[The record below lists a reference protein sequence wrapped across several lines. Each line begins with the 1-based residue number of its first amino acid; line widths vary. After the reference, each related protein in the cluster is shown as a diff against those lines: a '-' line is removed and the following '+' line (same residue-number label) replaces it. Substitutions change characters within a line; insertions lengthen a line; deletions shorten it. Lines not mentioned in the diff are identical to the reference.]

1 MAQIK
6 CTDNLTLDFSA
17 TYVVPASFGLVEASQ
32 FSIAVSTDSLI
43 VYKDIVDYPV
53 PPTEPVIGPCGGTI
67 DNVVLKLGQV
77 KVSGS
82 IVYRVAA
89 NGIQTDPLIIPV
101 ELQDKV
107 NVDDNIWS
115 SADGFVDVV
124 DGANNYMT
132 VAFVLPEEDIDPSLL
147 TVTLKSLVLGST
159 YIEERSNNRVI
170 TLEGQFELGYDLI

>member
-17 TYVVPASFGLVEASQ
+17 TYVVPASYKLVEASQ

-53 PPTEPVIGPCGGTI
+53 PADEPVIGPCGGTI

-77 KVSGS
+77 KVSGT
-82 IVYRVAA
+82 IIFRAAA
-89 NGIQTDPLIIPV
+89 NGIQSDPLIIPDD
-101 ELQDKV
+101 LKDKV
-107 NVDDNIWS
+107 NVEDNIWS
-115 SADGFVDVV
+115 SADGFVDVM
-124 DGANNYMT
+124 DGGNNYMT
-132 VAFVLPEEDIDPSLL
+132 VAFVLPDEEIDPSLL

-159 YIEERSNNRVI
+159 DTEERSNNKIV
-170 TLEGQFELGYDLI
+170 TLEGQFELGYGLI